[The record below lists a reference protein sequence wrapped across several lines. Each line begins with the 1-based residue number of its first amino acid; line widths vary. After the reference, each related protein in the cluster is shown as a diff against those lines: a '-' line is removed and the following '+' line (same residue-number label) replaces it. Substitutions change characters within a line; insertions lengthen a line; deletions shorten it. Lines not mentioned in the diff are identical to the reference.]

1 MKNRRTV
8 IASFLLIAVLV
19 MGIGYAALTDNLFIK
34 GEATLA
40 TTSAQ
45 SNFDE
50 DVYFVEKID
59 GVTVTKELDCTGA
72 NATTTPDSVVI
83 GATDPD
89 SATFY
94 VKSLGNKGEF
104 VVFQFTIK
112 NDSQEFDAKIT
123 LDAGFPTT
131 TDATNFTITYSTQAT
146 GDPLTGEIT
155 CAAGGTVT
163 VYVKVVLNNTPSENM
178 TAAFNVNLTAT
189 SAPKSVKQ

>member
-45 SNFDE
+45 TNFDQ
-50 DVYFVEKID
+50 DVYFHAVAVVNSNGGNKD
-59 GVTVTKELDCTGA
+59 
-72 NATTTPDSVVI
+72 TTPDSVVK
-83 GATDPD
+83 GSTDPD

-94 VKSLGNKGEF
+94 VKSLGNKDEY
-104 VVFQFTIK
+104 VVFSFEIK
-112 NDSQEFDAKIT
+112 NKSDEFDAVIS
-123 LDAGFPTT
+123 LDDGFPTT
-131 TDATNFTITYSTQAT
+131 TDGNNFVITYSTQAT
-146 GDPLTGEIT
+146 GDPVTGEVT

-163 VYVKVVLNNTPSENM
+163 VYVKVVLKNTPSANM

-189 SAPKSVKQ
+189 STPKATTP

>member
-40 TTSAQ
+40 TTAAQ

-59 GVTVTKELDCTGA
+59 GVTVTKEFECNGTNTA
-72 NATTTPDSVVI
+72 TPDSVVI
-83 GATDPD
+83 GATDKD

-94 VKSLGNKGEF
+94 VKSLGNKGEY

-112 NDSQEFDAKIT
+112 NDSEEFDAKIT

-131 TDATNFTITYSTQAT
+131 TDANNFTITYSTQAT
-146 GDPLTGEIT
+146 GDPVTGEVV
-155 CAAGGTVT
+155 CKAGGTLT

-189 SAPKSVKQ
+189 SAPKAATP

>member
-45 SNFDE
+45 TNFDD
-50 DVYFVEKID
+50 DVYFVEAH
-59 GVTVTKELDCTGA
+59 ELRCTGG
-72 NATTTPDSVVI
+72 NKNTTPDSVVI
-83 GATDPD
+83 GTTDKD

-94 VKSLGNKGEF
+94 VKSLGNKGEY
-104 VVFQFTIK
+104 VVFSFVIK
-112 NDSQEFDAKIT
+112 NDSAEFDAKIT

-131 TDATNFTITYSTQAT
+131 TDADNFTITYSTEDSET
-146 GDPLTGEIT
+146 PVTGEVV
-155 CAAGGTVT
+155 CKAGGTLT
-163 VYVKVVLNNTPSENM
+163 VYVKVVLKNTPSENM

-189 SAPKSVKQ
+189 SAPKSATP

>member
-45 SNFDE
+45 TNFDE
-50 DVYFVEKID
+50 DVYFHEVAVVNSNGGNKD
-59 GVTVTKELDCTGA
+59 
-72 NATTTPDSVVI
+72 TTPDSVVK
-83 GATDPD
+83 GSTDPD

-94 VKSLGNKGEF
+94 VKSLGNKDEYVIFSF
-104 VVFQFTIK
+104 VIK
-112 NDSQEFDAKIT
+112 NDSTEFDAVIS
-123 LDAGFPTT
+123 LDDGFPTT
-131 TDATNFTITYSTQAT
+131 TDSNNFDITYYVEDDEGNHVTE
-146 GDPLTGEIT
+146 DIT

-163 VYVKVVLNNTPSENM
+163 VYVKVVLKNTPSANM

-189 SAPKSVKQ
+189 SVNP

>member
-45 SNFDE
+45 TNFDD
-50 DVYFVEKID
+50 DVSFLEAHR
-59 GVTVTKELDCTGA
+59 GECNGTNTA
-72 NATTTPDSVVI
+72 TPDSVVI
-83 GATDPD
+83 GATDKD

-94 VKSLGNKGEF
+94 VKSLGNQGEF
-104 VVFQFTIK
+104 VVFSFVIQNKST
-112 NDSQEFDAKIT
+112 EFDANIT

-131 TDATNFTITYSTQAT
+131 TDANNFTITYSTQAT
-146 GDPLTGEIT
+146 GEPVTGAIT

-163 VYVKVVLNNTPSENM
+163 VYVKVVLKNTPSENM

-189 SAPKSVKQ
+189 SAPKA